1 MANGPLVPPVSSLDA
16 LSKVIVQVG
25 FPVVVAAILLWFIL
39 GKFQS
44 AMTEISTKINQNGVM
59 AAELIQAQ
67 QTLLEQQKELQ
78 DQVQKVTERQQ
89 RGGVP

>member
-1 MANGPLVPPVSSLDA
+1 
-16 LSKVIVQVG
+16 
-25 FPVVVAAILLWFIL
+25 LLWFIL